1 MQTMKNLYAT
11 AIIIYLLTASPAQ
24 PTYGNDGNLK
34 EHHLLFNKL
43 AKRLEAD
50 GLDKKYLERLFARD
64 ELSLMPETLALGLT
78 IKEARLNYSRFLQ
91 QKSVKRAVDY
101 LNKHITILKKV
112 EKAFGVSSPVI
123 VAILNVETACG
134 NYKGSVNTFN
144 ILATQA
150 ISLEPEVYQQIR
162 AKIPKKHRAE
172 LSEQTIKDKLKKRS
186 TRSYRELKAL
196 IKYAHV
202 NGIDPLSIHGSVE
215 GAIGLPQFLPSNIK
229 RHGFDGNGDGRIDL
243 FHHHDAIASIAS
255 YLKSYKWDE
264 NSDSES
270 KRKVLLRY
278 NYSNYYAKT
287 VLKLSELI
295 SSQQSKGS
303 GLNVN

>member
-1 MQTMKNLYAT
+1 MKNLYAI
-11 AIIIYLLTASPAQ
+11 AILIFLLTAQ
-24 PTYGNDGNLK
+24 PIFGNDGNLK
-34 EHHLLFNKL
+34 DHHAIFNKL
-43 AKRLEAD
+43 AKRLKAD

-64 ELSLMPETLALGLT
+64 ELSLMPETLALSLT
-78 IKEARLNYSRFLQ
+78 VKEAKLNYSRFLQ
-91 QKSVKRAVDY
+91 EKSVKRAADY
-101 LNKHITILKKV
+101 LNEHIKILSKA
-112 EKAFGVSSPVI
+112 EKFFGVSAPVI

-150 ISLEPEVYQQIR
+150 LSLEPEVYKQIR
-162 AKIPKKHRAE
+162 AKIPEKHRAQ
-172 LSEQTIKDKLKKRS
+172 LSEQAINAKLKKKS
-186 TRSYRELKAL
+186 ARSYPEIQAL
-196 IKYAHV
+196 IKYAQA
-202 NGIDPLSIHGSVE
+202 NGIDPLSIHGSIE

-229 RHGFDGNGDGRIDL
+229 RHGFDGNGDGKIDL

-264 NSDSES
+264 KSDSES

-287 VLKLSELI
+287 VLKLSALI
-295 SSQQSKGS
+295 SDHIGGQL
-303 GLNVN
+303 LNLE